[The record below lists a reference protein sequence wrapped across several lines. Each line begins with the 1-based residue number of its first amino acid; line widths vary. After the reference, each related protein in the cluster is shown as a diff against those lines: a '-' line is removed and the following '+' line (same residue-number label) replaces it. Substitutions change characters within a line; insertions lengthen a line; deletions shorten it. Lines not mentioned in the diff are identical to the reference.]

1 MIYARLRICFEIT
14 KIVTRM
20 ERDELHSPSRQIK
33 NLIHYETHATAV
45 AQRIS
50 MFVEMLSIKKPVFTH
65 CQLGSER

>member
-33 NLIHYETHATAV
+33 TLFIMKHMPPPWHKELVCLLRCY
-45 AQRIS
+45 
-50 MFVEMLSIKKPVFTH
+50 L
-65 CQLGSER
+65 